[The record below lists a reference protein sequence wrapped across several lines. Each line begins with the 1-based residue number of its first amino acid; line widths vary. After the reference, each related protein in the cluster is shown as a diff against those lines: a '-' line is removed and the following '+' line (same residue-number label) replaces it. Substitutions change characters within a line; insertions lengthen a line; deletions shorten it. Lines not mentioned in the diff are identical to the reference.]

1 MTVSNKVK
9 PANWFWGDEK
19 QYILNAL
26 ETYKE
31 ARIEEIK
38 EIEARVKVHFFT
50 VNYIDQMTKLLTEK
64 IKNLS
69 WEPGNEN
76 KE

>member
-1 MTVSNKVK
+1 MTVFNKFK
-9 PANWFWGDEK
+9 PPNWFWGDEK

-31 ARIEEIK
+31 ARIEQIK
-38 EIEARVKVHFFT
+38 KIESKGKVPFFT
-50 VNYIDQMTKLLTEK
+50 VNYIDQMTELLTGK

-69 WEPGNEN
+69 WEPSNEV
-76 KE
+76 EE